1 MYKCGCSWKAMNVRR
16 DGELMGVFMLLLDS
30 QVRIKENVDLICMIL
45 ENTHEKGDHQI
56 SRASKP
62 RKRFT
67 DALKDE
73 TPPQTHGGSMSHLGC
88 VDPLRRDVRLLGSF
102 SLHLFLASPS
112 SSQDSSSFVLQS
124 DGKFT
129 KVAIVTDP
137 QLMDKTSFRLSSKTL
152 ALEVAQFY
160 TDVNMRRSFF
170 QSVLPFKPDV
180 VLFLG
185 DYFDGGPFLPEEEWY
200 ESLSRLKH
208 VFGLNSQGQ
217 AGDVPTFYIPGNHD
231 IGYSRVASHKLDVIN
246 RYEKAFG
253 SRNRRFVI
261 GSTEFISIDA
271 QAIDGNPQK
280 ELASD
285 VWKFVQNVSSDAKS
299 HPRVLLTHIPLYR
312 PDQTSC
318 GPHRASSVIDQRLWR
333 HSQDQEVMYQN
344 YITTESSKKLLEL
357 IKPTL
362 VLSGHDHD
370 QCTLTHK
377 SEAGSVIEHTLGT
390 ISWQQGNLY
399 PSFMLLSV
407 PNAVHQNSSDP
418 DNVLYT
424 QLCFLPRQ
432 LFIYIWYLSLFV
444 LTLLA
449 LLLWPNH
456 GISFLNNAAECV
468 SNVMKLSFLSGVT
481 KEKNEDEN
489 CEYEMVWDAEG
500 SMHLVKKVLQA
511 PVKRQSDK
519 SQIERGNAVMRSAA
533 RKNEIEIVMDS
544 NVGAGVSD
552 PLMRSASKSRTR
564 LVIQRVIR
572 TIMMSIVIAAFNVPI
587 YMMLLFKDWVEK

>member
-1 MYKCGCSWKAMNVRR
+1 MKHHHKLTVALCLIWASSILYGEMFAFWVPSLFTCSWPHHH
-16 DGELMGVFMLLLDS
+16 LL
-30 QVRIKENVDLICMIL
+30 K
-45 ENTHEKGDHQI
+45 
-56 SRASKP
+56 
-62 RKRFT
+62 
-67 DALKDE
+67 
-73 TPPQTHGGSMSHLGC
+73 
-88 VDPLRRDVRLLGSF
+88 
-102 SLHLFLASPS
+102 
-112 SSQDSSSFVLQS
+112 S
-124 DGKFT
+124 DGVESDVKFT

-200 ESLSRLKH
+200 ESLSRFKH
-208 VFGLNSQGQ
+208 VFGMNSQGQ
-217 AGDVPTFYIPGNHD
+217 AGDVPTFYISGNHD
-231 IGYSRVASHKLDVIN
+231 IGYSRVASHKLDVIS

-253 SRNRRFVI
+253 SRNRRFMI
-261 GSTEFISIDA
+261 GSTEFVSIDA

-280 ELASD
+280 ELALE
-285 VWKFVQNVSSDAKS
+285 VWKFVQNVSSDTKS

-312 PDQTSC
+312 PDQTPC
-318 GPHRASSVIDQRLWR
+318 GPHRASSVIDQVSELYHCRIIKEVIGVNQTVPISVRL
-333 HSQDQEVMYQN
+333 S
-344 YITTESSKKLLEL
+344 L
-357 IKPTL
+357 IPTPFMQTL

-377 SEAGSVIEHTLGT
+377 SEAGSVTEHTLGT

-407 PNAVHQNSSDP
+407 PNAIHQNSSDQ
-418 DNVLYT
+418 DNMLHT

-444 LTLLA
+444 VTLLA

-456 GISFLNNAAECV
+456 GVSFLNNAADTI
-468 SNVMKLSFLSGVT
+468 SNVVKLSFLSDVT

-519 SQIERGNAVMRSAA
+519 SHVERGNAVMRSAA
-533 RKNEIEIVMDS
+533 RKNDIENVMDS
-544 NVGAGVSD
+544 NVGVRVSD
-552 PLMRSASKSRTR
+552 PLMRSASKSRTK

>member
-1 MYKCGCSWKAMNVRR
+1 MKQHHKLTVALCLIWAASILYGEMFAFWVPPLLTCSWPHHH
-16 DGELMGVFMLLLDS
+16 LLKS
-30 QVRIKENVDLICMIL
+30 
-45 ENTHEKGDHQI
+45 
-56 SRASKP
+56 
-62 RKRFT
+62 
-67 DALKDE
+67 
-73 TPPQTHGGSMSHLGC
+73 
-88 VDPLRRDVRLLGSF
+88 DV
-102 SLHLFLASPS
+102 
-112 SSQDSSSFVLQS
+112 
-124 DGKFT
+124 KFT
-129 KVAIVTDP
+129 KVAVVTDP

-185 DYFDGGPFLPEEEWY
+185 DYFDGGPFLPQEEWY
-200 ESLSRLKH
+200 ESLSRFKH
-208 VFGLNSQGQ
+208 VFGLNSQGK
-217 AGDVPTFYIPGNHD
+217 AGDIPTFYIPGNHD
-231 IGYSRVASHKLDVIN
+231 IGYSRTASHKLDVIN
-246 RYEKAFG
+246 RYEKEFG

-261 GSTEFISIDA
+261 GSTEFISVDA

-280 ELASD
+280 ELALE

-312 PDQTSC
+312 RDQTPC
-318 GPHRASSVIDQRLWR
+318 GPHRASSVIDQRIWR
-333 HSQDQEVMYQN
+333 HFQDQEVMYQN

-377 SEAGSVIEHTLGT
+377 SEAGSVLEHTLGT

-407 PNAVHQNSSDP
+407 PNTVHQNSSDV
-418 DNVLYT
+418 DNMLHT

-456 GISFLNNAAECV
+456 GISFLNNAADSI

-500 SMHLVKKVLQA
+500 SMHLVKKVLQV
-511 PVKRQSDK
+511 PVKRQNDK

-544 NVGAGVSD
+544 NIVGAGVSD

>member
-1 MYKCGCSWKAMNVRR
+1 MKHHHKLTVALCLIWASSILYGEMFAFWVPSLFTCSWPHHH
-16 DGELMGVFMLLLDS
+16 LL
-30 QVRIKENVDLICMIL
+30 K
-45 ENTHEKGDHQI
+45 
-56 SRASKP
+56 
-62 RKRFT
+62 
-67 DALKDE
+67 
-73 TPPQTHGGSMSHLGC
+73 
-88 VDPLRRDVRLLGSF
+88 
-102 SLHLFLASPS
+102 
-112 SSQDSSSFVLQS
+112 S
-124 DGKFT
+124 DGVESDVKFT

-200 ESLSRLKH
+200 ESLSRFKH
-208 VFGLNSQGQ
+208 VFGMNSQGQ
-217 AGDVPTFYIPGNHD
+217 AGDVPTFYISGNHD
-231 IGYSRVASHKLDVIN
+231 IGYSRVASHKLDVIS

-253 SRNRRFVI
+253 SRNRRFMI
-261 GSTEFISIDA
+261 GSTEFVSIDA

-280 ELASD
+280 ELALE
-285 VWKFVQNVSSDAKS
+285 VWKFVQNVSSDTKS

-312 PDQTSC
+312 PDQTPC

-333 HSQDQEVMYQN
+333 HFKDQEVMYQN
-344 YITTESSKKLLEL
+344 YITAESSKKLFEL

-377 SEAGSVIEHTLGT
+377 SEAGSVTEHTLGT

-407 PNAVHQNSSDP
+407 PNTVHQNSSDQ
-418 DNVLYT
+418 DSMLHT

-456 GISFLNNAAECV
+456 GVSFLNNAADTI
-468 SNVMKLSFLSGVT
+468 SNVVKLSFLSGVP

-519 SQIERGNAVMRSAA
+519 SHVERGNAVMRSAA
-533 RKNEIEIVMDS
+533 RKNDIENVMDS
-544 NVGAGVSD
+544 NVGVGVSD
-552 PLMRSASKSRTR
+552 PLMRSASKSRTK
-564 LVIQRVIR
+564 LVIQRMIR